1 MRKIRRHQAITA
13 ILVVYA
19 LFMTIYFGR
28 DLLIQGQ
35 YPRFYATLGTEI
47 IVIILTYIFLKKR
60 DNNMRK

>member
-35 YPRFYATLGTEI
+35 HLRFYATLGTEI
-47 IVIILTYIFLKKR
+47 IVIIVTYIFLKKR